1 MAEDAAQ
8 ERTEQPTQKKLNE
21 AREKGQV
28 ARSRELTTMAV
39 LLAASGSMLLLGGH
53 FVGGLGSMM
62 RGVFGA
68 YSASAE
74 RPEYLWNVFLDAL
87 TQTVVVFV
95 PFFALVTVVALLSPM
110 VLSGWTFS
118 TAAMS
123 FKWEKLDPIKGLSK
137 IFAWRGV
144 IELIK
149 ALLKFMVVLAVAL
162 SLLWNNYDR
171 VVAIGTESLRGA
183 LAGAG
188 QTLAWAFLI
197 ISSSTIVIALVDVP
211 FQLWDYSR
219 QLRMTRQEIREEFKD
234 TDGNPEVKRKTREI
248 QQEMA
253 RRRMMAEVPKA
264 DVVITNPTHFAV
276 ALKYNALKM
285 SAPIVVAKGRDLV
298 AAHIRDVAV
307 ESKVPIVCAPPLSR
321 ALYYSTDLNHE
332 IPSGLFLAV
341 AQVLAYAYQLKRR
354 SHRGPTEES
363 TMDDLPI
370 PDDLRRD

>member
-39 LLAASGSMLLLGGH
+39 LLAASGSMLLLGGY

-68 YSASAE
+68 YSASVE
-74 RPEYLWNVFLDAL
+74 RPEYLWNVFVESL
-87 TQTVVVFV
+87 TQTFTVFV
-95 PFFALVTVVALLSPM
+95 PFFALVTIVALLAPM

-118 TAAMS
+118 PAAIS

-144 IELIK
+144 VELIK
-149 ALLKFMVVLAVAL
+149 ALLKFAVVLAVAL

-171 VVAIGTESLRGA
+171 VVAIGTESLRTA

-188 QTLAWAFLI
+188 QTLSWAFLI
-197 ISSSTIVIALVDVP
+197 ISCSTIVIALVDVP

-234 TDGNPEVKRKTREI
+234 TDGNPEIKRKTREI

-285 SAPIVVAKGRDLV
+285 SAPIVIAKGRDLV
-298 AAHIRDVAV
+298 AAHIRDIAV

-321 ALYYSTDLNHE
+321 ALYYSTELNHE

-354 SHRGPTEES
+354 PHRRPGEER